1 MNELVNLAY
10 KALENSYSP
19 YSGIKVGAAVRGKS
33 GKIYLGNNIENSA
46 YGSTICAERVAIF
59 KAVSEGERELT
70 ELAVTGNFSEYAYPC
85 GACRQ
90 VMSEFMLRQS
100 KIYIAKKNETFLEY
114 VLDDLIPHPFTV
126 NTKGKQ
132 K

>member
-1 MNELVNLAY
+1 MKKLFELAY

-19 YSGIKVGAAVRGKS
+19 YSGIKIGAAVIGDS
-33 GKIYLGNNIENSA
+33 GKIYTGTNIENSA
-46 YGSTICAERVAIF
+46 YGSTICAERVAIL
-59 KAVSEGERELT
+59 KAISEGEKEIKAI
-70 ELAVTGNFSEYAYPC
+70 AVTGNFKGFANPC

-90 VMSEFMLRQS
+90 VMSEFMDKESLVIIGNQNTEY
-100 KIYIAKKNETFLEY
+100 KEYKLKEILPFL
-114 VLDDLIPHPFTV
+114 FTQ

>member
-1 MNELVNLAY
+1 MKELMDTAY
-10 KALENSYSP
+10 KAMDNSYSP
-19 YSGIKVGAAVRGKS
+19 YSGIKIGAAVLGKS
-33 GKIYLGNNIENSA
+33 GKVYTGTNIENSA

-59 KAVSEGERELT
+59 KAISEGEKEIK
-70 ELAVTGNFSEYAYPC
+70 AIAITGNFEGYANPC

-90 VMSEFMLRQS
+90 VMSEFMDNEAIVIVGNQNINYNEY
-100 KIYIAKKNETFLEY
+100 KIKEILPFL
-114 VLDDLIPHPFTV
+114 FTR

>member
-1 MNELVNLAY
+1 MNKLVTLAY

-19 YSGIKVGAAVRGKS
+19 YSGIKVGAAVKGKS
-33 GKIYLGNNIENSA
+33 GKIYLGTNIENSA
-46 YGSTICAERVAIF
+46 YGSTICAERVAIL
-59 KAVSEGERELT
+59 KAISEGESELV
-70 ELAVTGNFSEYAYPC
+70 EIAITGNFDEPAYPC

-90 VMSEFMLRQS
+90 VMSEFMSGQS
-100 KIYIAKKNETFLEY
+100 KIYIANKDETYEEY
-114 VLDDLIPHPFTV
+114 TLNDLIPHTFTV